1 MLYFRCYSAMKQHLA
16 LLVILLS
23 THFFAQQTAV
33 KKETKLVST
42 RLDTLQTAYFA
53 SGCFWCVEAIFQS
66 VEGVHEVVS
75 GYAGGKEKNPTYA
88 SVSMGQTGH
97 AETVKI
103 YYDSSKGNYVT
114 LVDVFFDSH
123 DPTTKNQQ
131 GADRGTQYRSAI
143 FYMNAN
149 EQKIAKE
156 KITSLLSAGIFP
168 KITTEVS
175 AFESFYLAEDY
186 HQDYEMR
193 NPTNGYVKNVSIP
206 RLNAFKKKRPEV
218 LKKD

>member
-1 MLYFRCYSAMKQHLA
+1 MSIPRCYPTMKQTLA
-16 LLVILLS
+16 IFLLLFS
-23 THFFAQQTAV
+23 THCFAQQSTA
-33 KKETKLVST
+33 KSEMKSNST
-42 RLDTLQTAYFA
+42 QLDTLQTAYFA

-66 VEGVHEVVS
+66 VEGVYEVVS
-75 GYAGGKEKNPTYA
+75 GYSGGKEKNPSYV

-103 YYDSSKGNYVT
+103 YYDSTKVKYAT

-143 FYMNAN
+143 FYKNSN

-156 KITSLLSAGIFP
+156 KIANLLSSSTFS
-168 KITTEVS
+168 KITTEVT
-175 AFESFYLAEDY
+175 AFDTFYLAEEY